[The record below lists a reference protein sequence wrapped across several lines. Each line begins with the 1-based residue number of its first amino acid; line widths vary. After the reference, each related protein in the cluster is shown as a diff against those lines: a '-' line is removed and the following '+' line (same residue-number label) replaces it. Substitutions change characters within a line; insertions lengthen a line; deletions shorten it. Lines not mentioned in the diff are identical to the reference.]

1 MKLSDLAWILNKRL
15 IILFILVITY
25 GLTYSAQVLAV
36 RDSISF
42 QHISTEDGLPQ
53 STVNVIFQ
61 DSNGFMWFGTYD
73 GLSRYDG
80 YQFVTFKNDP
90 SDVNSLSSNIVV
102 SIIEDYNGYLWVATA
117 QNGVN
122 RFDPKTGEFDR
133 FVPSNS
139 DFDSLSH
146 SKVYKVFED
155 PAHRIWV
162 ATEHGLNLY
171 LPNKN
176 AFAHFYNNPLDSQSL
191 PSGAIVDITDDGDG
205 NLWVASHKTL
215 AHFNIERQTFKHF
228 SAKEFP
234 TQIQNLYLDTDKSLW
249 VGTRLNGLYHLKL
262 KNTVLPKN
270 DESDKNKNNVNSAD
284 SGINIKHF
292 QHVKTDAFSLS
303 YNDVRGVLRTTNGDL
318 WVATEEG
325 GLNVRR
331 KGDNRFQHFKRNSAD
346 PHSISINDIWSLY
359 QDKKGL
365 LWIGTAGGGINI
377 TESFENQ
384 FSRLTHAPYSRNGLS
399 HELVWDIEQDS
410 QGILWMATL
419 NGLDR
424 YDPKFDRFQHISAF
438 ITRNRLPVGNRIQSM
453 VIDDENNLWFGNQQG
468 QVAVYSIDKKI
479 TVLIERENYPEG
491 MVSYNRIRMVEED
504 RYGHIWVSTDDGLLK
519 IDGQT
524 KKIIS
529 DYQFS
534 EDGELGGSTVRTMLQ
549 DKQGF
554 IWFGTWDEGLQ
565 KYDPE
570 FNTITQFKNQ
580 PGDKSSLSNN
590 TVRSLYMNSKGDLW
604 IGTFNG
610 LNKLSAENISK
621 GNGVFE
627 SYLEKDGLP
636 NSAIYGIESV
646 LNGKLWLSTNKGLSQ
661 FDTTKISFRNYSQA
675 DGLPANEFNANA
687 VKKTKNG
694 DIYFGSVG
702 GVAIVSA
709 GDSLDAIAE
718 TNVVLTS
725 VKVAG
730 KLLKP
735 EGLVIDQ
742 NSFEYPYQSNDI
754 TFEFVS
760 LDFYQVQRN
769 RFRYKLAP
777 YNKDWI
783 ETNGL
788 NQAVFTNLDP
798 NKYTFSIQ
806 VKNFDGQWFDSSL
819 NVSLIIEPPLWKTW
833 WAYLIYVVSL
843 SSLFLFLI
851 QKQKKTLQEQRNINR
866 HLRKLDQIKD
876 EFLANTSHELRTPL
890 NGIIGIA
897 ESLVEG
903 SAGLQNQKTIDNL
916 TLISDGGKRLAQLIN
931 DILDFKKL
939 SHHSLILHRQA
950 VDLHSV
956 IEVVVSLL
964 KPLAEK
970 KELLML
976 NSVPADLPLMY
987 ADENRIQQ
995 IFHNLIGNAIKYTQ
1009 KGTIEILARLNVNEL
1024 NIRVVDTGV
1033 GIARSKLESI
1043 FRPFEQLN
1051 MPETLAQRGTGLGLS
1066 VTRQLV
1072 EQHDGQIWAQSQI
1085 GKGSIFC
1092 VTLPCWLDNVHVESD
1107 ESDEVESEN
1116 DAFDKPDFIAT
1127 SEEPS
1132 NKSNDQKWDDSMP
1145 NKGVVLIA
1153 DDDPI
1158 NLQVLSDLLKMN
1170 GYKTVNATDGVQATR
1185 IGLEQKFDLAILDI
1199 MMPGMSGYE
1208 VTRTLREKYSAIEL
1222 PILLLSA
1229 RNQPGDVTAGFAAGA
1244 NDYVTKPIERKVLL
1258 GRINTM
1264 HLLHQLVEAKREKQ
1278 HSETLQVA
1286 CEKLGRY
1293 FPKQMVKRIVTD
1305 DGNNPLIARRKKITV
1320 LFADLSGF
1328 TSISDRFEPEVITE
1342 ILNSFL
1348 TKMGHMIEKHGGI
1361 LNEILGDG
1369 LVVLFGAIDSL
1380 DKELQAKNAAKLALE
1395 MQSEMKNLAEQW
1407 LEAGFDHDVKLRV
1420 GIHQD
1425 FATVGNFGSKDIMAF
1440 RAVGSGVNFAS
1451 RLESYSKPGEISVSY
1466 SIYAHCKNDFEFSSL
1481 QEIKF
1486 KGFNHKQRVC
1496 KLIAELDL

>member
-1 MKLSDLAWILNKRL
+1 
-15 IILFILVITY
+15 
-25 GLTYSAQVLAV
+25 
-36 RDSISF
+36 
-42 QHISTEDGLPQ
+42 
-53 STVNVIFQ
+53 
-61 DSNGFMWFGTYD
+61 MWFGTYD

-90 SDVNSLSSNIVV
+90 SDKNSLSGNIVV
-102 SIIEDYNGYLWVATA
+102 SIIEDSSGFLWVGTN

-122 RFDPKTGEFDR
+122 RFNLKTGDFDR
-133 FVPSNS
+133 FIPSND

-146 SKVYKVFED
+146 SKTYKIFED
-155 PAHRIWV
+155 QAKRIWV

-171 LPNKN
+171 LPKKN

-191 PSGAIVDITDDGDG
+191 PSGAIVDITDDGNG
-205 NLWVASHKTL
+205 NLWIASNTVL
-215 AHFNIERQTFKHF
+215 AHFNIERQTFKYFNANHF
-228 SAKEFP
+228 PK
-234 TQIQNLYLDTDKSLW
+234 QIQNIYLDTDKSLW
-249 VGTRLNGLYHLKL
+249 IGTRLDGLYHLKIENGALL
-262 KNTVLPKN
+262 KNYDPQKKYL
-270 DESDKNKNNVNSAD
+270 D
-284 SGINIKHF
+284 SLDPDIKIEHFKNIK
-292 QHVKTDAFSLS
+292 TDIYSLS
-303 YNDVRGVLRTTNGDL
+303 YNDVRGVLRTKNGDL

-331 KGDNRFQHFKRNSAD
+331 KGDNRFHHFKRNSAD

-365 LWIGTAGGGINI
+365 LWIGTAGGGLNI
-377 TESFENQ
+377 TQSFKNQ
-384 FSRLTHAPYSRNGLS
+384 FSRLTHTPYNRNGLS
-399 HELVWDIEQDS
+399 HEFVWDIEQDN

-424 YDPKFDRFQHISAF
+424 YDPKFDRFQYISDF
-438 ITRNRLPVGNRIQSM
+438 ITRNRLPVGNRIQSIT
-453 VIDDENNLWFGNQQG
+453 IDNENNLWFGNQQG
-468 QVAVYSIDKKI
+468 QVAVYSIDKKT
-479 TVLIERENYPEG
+479 TVLINRENYPDG
-491 MVSYNRIRMVEED
+491 VVSYNRIRMVDKD
-504 RYGHIWVSTDDGLLK
+504 RYGNIWVGTDDGLLK
-519 IDGQT
+519 IDSET
-524 KKIIS
+524 KEIIT
-529 DYQFS
+529 DYQFA
-534 EDGELGGSTVRTMLQ
+534 EEGELGDSTIRTMLQ
-549 DKQGF
+549 DKQGI

-570 FNTITQFKNQ
+570 FNSITRYKNKI
-580 PGDKSSLSNN
+580 GDESSLSNN
-590 TVRSLYMNSKGDLW
+590 TVRSLYINSDGDLW
-604 IGTFNG
+604 VGTFNG
-610 LNKLSAENISK
+610 LNKLSAENIANET
-621 GNGVFE
+621 GIFE

-636 NSAIYGIESV
+636 NSAIYAMESD

-661 FDTTKISFRNYSQA
+661 FDPIKKSFRNYIKA
-675 DGLPANEFNANA
+675 DGLPANEFNGNA
-687 VKKTKNG
+687 VKKTKEG

-702 GVAIVSA
+702 GVAIVSP
-709 GDSLDAIAE
+709 GIT
-718 TNVVLTS
+718 TNDLADINIVITS

-730 KLLKP
+730 KHIKP
-735 EGLVIDQ
+735 EGLVIEQ
-742 NSFEYPYQSNDI
+742 SHFEFPYDSNDI
-754 TFEFVS
+754 TLEFAS
-760 LDFYQVQRN
+760 LDFYQAKRN
-769 RFRYKLAP
+769 QFRYRLEP

-783 ETNGL
+783 ETQSL

-798 NKYTFSIQ
+798 NQYTFSIQ
-806 VKNFDGQWFDSSL
+806 VKNLDGYWSDSNL
-819 NVSLIIEPPLWKTW
+819 EFNLIIQPPIWKTW
-833 WAYLIYVVSL
+833 WAYLIYIASL
-843 SSLFLFLI
+843 SSLFIFLI
-851 QKQKKTLQEQRNINR
+851 ERQKQTLQEQRNINR
-866 HLRKLDQIKD
+866 HLRKLDQLKD

-897 ESLVEG
+897 ESLAEG
-903 SAGLQNQKTIDNL
+903 SAGLQNKQTIDNL
-916 TLISDGGKRLAQLIN
+916 QLISDGGKRLAQLIN

-964 KPLAEK
+964 SPLAEK
-970 KELLML
+970 KNLKIL
-976 NSVPADLPLMY
+976 NNVPADLPLMY
-987 ADENRIQQ
+987 ADEDRIQQ
-995 IFHNLIGNAIKYTQ
+995 IFHNLIGNGIKYTQ

-1024 NIRVVDTGV
+1024 NIRVVDTGL
-1033 GIARSKLESI
+1033 GIERSKLESI

-1051 MPETLAQRGTGLGLS
+1051 MPESLAQRGTGLGLS

-1072 EQHDGQIWAQSQI
+1072 EQHDGQIWAQSEV

-1092 VTLPCWLDNVHVESD
+1092 VTLPCWLDNVHVDTLNDGNVTEETLS
-1107 ESDEVESEN
+1107 VNHIEN
-1116 DAFDKPDFIAT
+1116 ERI
-1127 SEEPS
+1127 
-1132 NKSNDQKWDDSMP
+1132 SNDVASIDQSKIISTAQAFSKDGSYQQWDDSMP
-1145 NKGVVLIA
+1145 KKGVVLIA

-1158 NLQVLSDLLKMN
+1158 NLQVLSDLLRMN
-1170 GYKTVNATDGVQATR
+1170 GYQTVNASDGVQATR

-1208 VTRTLREKYSAIEL
+1208 VTRTLREKYTAIEL

-1293 FPKQMVKRIVTD
+1293 FPKQMVKRIITD
-1305 DGNNPLIARRKKITV
+1305 DTNNPLIAQRKKITV

-1328 TSISDRFEPEVITE
+1328 TTVSDRFEPEVITE

-1348 TKMGHMIEKHGGI
+1348 KIMGALIEKHDGI

-1369 LVVLFGAIDSL
+1369 LVVLFGAISNL

-1407 LEAGFDHDVKLRV
+1407 LESGFDHDVKLRV

-1451 RLESYSKPGEISVSY
+1451 RLESYSNPGEISVSY
-1466 SIYAHCKNDFEFSSL
+1466 SIYAHCKNQFEFSSL

-1496 KLIAELDL
+1496 KLISELD